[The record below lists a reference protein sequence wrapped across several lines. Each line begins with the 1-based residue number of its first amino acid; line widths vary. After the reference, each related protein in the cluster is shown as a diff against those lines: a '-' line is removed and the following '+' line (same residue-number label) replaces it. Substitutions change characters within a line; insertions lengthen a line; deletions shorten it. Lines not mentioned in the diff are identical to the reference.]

1 MPHPLFRL
9 GNRLALCASMVREGT
24 KLADVGTDHAYL
36 PIWLARKGRVSSAIA
51 ADVKPLPLR
60 SAEQNIRRY
69 YVEEQVTTRLS
80 DGLRALSP
88 DEADDIVLA
97 GMGGELIIRLI
108 GEAPWLKAGDKRLI
122 LQPMTSAE
130 ELRRFLERRGLRS
143 CASRR
148 PRRTATSIPSCWW
161 STAPRRRAAAS
172 CTPISASW
180 MGPRRKA
187 APT

>member
-69 YVEEQVTTRLS
+69 YVEEQVTTRLP
-80 DGLRALSP
+80 DGLRA
-88 DEADDIVLA
+88 
-97 GMGGELIIRLI
+97 
-108 GEAPWLKAGDKRLI
+108 
-122 LQPMTSAE
+122 
-130 ELRRFLERRGLRS
+130 
-143 CASRR
+143 
-148 PRRTATSIPSCWW
+148 
-161 STAPRRRAAAS
+161 
-172 CTPISASW
+172 
-180 MGPRRKA
+180 
-187 APT
+187 

>member
-24 KLADVGTDHAYL
+24 KLADIGTDHAYL
-36 PIWLARKGRVSSAIA
+36 PIWLARKGRISSAIA

-69 YVEEQVTTRLS
+69 HVEEQITTRLS

-122 LQPMTSAE
+122 LQPMT
-130 ELRRFLERRGLRS
+130 
-143 CASRR
+143 
-148 PRRTATSIPSCWW
+148 
-161 STAPRRRAAAS
+161 
-172 CTPISASW
+172 
-180 MGPRRKA
+180 
-187 APT
+187 